1 MRFGTGL
8 SRRPQPVSSGRCR
21 RGRSLTWSFG
31 LVWLIGWCAI
41 AWGQEAVRISLAG
54 EQAAEAQ
61 RRASAIPADYNIK
74 LGPTYWWFTARMGIE
89 YRDNVDYTANET
101 EGDVILVPGVDTAMR
116 WPITE
121 KNTLH
126 LGVGFSYAAY
136 LDRTDLNRLSV
147 RPGSLLAYDI
157 YAGDWRI
164 TLYDRFQIT
173 QETYENPTV
182 SGRGNYSRLEN
193 TTGAVALWDLHE
205 LILSFGYHHSEFIG
219 LSGGSQFPDGASD
232 AFLARAAFLVSPTVM
247 AGIESGGSLVRY
259 RQDAFEDGHE
269 MSAGVFAQGDVT
281 QHVHARARAG
291 WVRTSFTMDQ
301 DDLYADLTL
310 RHEVNER
317 FNYSLSGG
325 REVRAG
331 LYYARAVE
339 SVEAYY
345 ARFQAEWA
353 FLRKMTVILPLF
365 YQRTRE
371 TGSLRNERSDQF
383 GGGLRLA
390 RQVGQKT
397 WVGFQYQFVRRD
409 SDLPNRD
416 YQLNLVQLHMAH
428 RF

>member
-1 MRFGTGL
+1 MRFGPGL
-8 SRRPQPVSSGRCR
+8 SRRTQPELPGRCR
-21 RGRSLTWSFG
+21 RGRSLAWSCA
-31 LVWLIGWCAI
+31 LAWLIGCGGI
-41 AWGQEAVRISLAG
+41 GWGQEAVRTSLAG

-74 LGPTYWWFTARMGIE
+74 LGPTYWWFTGRIGIE
-89 YRDNVDYTANET
+89 YRDNVDYTAGGT
-101 EGDVILVPGVDTAMR
+101 EGDVIILPGVDTAMR

-121 KNTLH
+121 RNTLH

-157 YAGDWRI
+157 YAGDWRF

-193 TTGAVALWDLHE
+193 TTGAIALWDLHE
-205 LILSFGYHHSEFIG
+205 LIVSLGYHHSEFIG

-247 AGIESGGSLVRY
+247 AGVESGGSLVRY
-259 RQDAFEDGHE
+259 RHDAFQDGHE

-281 QHVHARARAG
+281 QHVHAQARAG
-291 WVRTSFTMDQ
+291 WVRTSFTRDQ
-301 DDLYADLTL
+301 DYLYADLTI
-310 RHEVNER
+310 RHDVNER
-317 FNYSLSGG
+317 FKYSLSGG

-331 LYYARAVE
+331 LYYARAAE
-339 SVEAYY
+339 SVEADY
-345 ARFQAEWA
+345 ARFQAEWS
-353 FLRKMTVILPLF
+353 FLQKVTMILPLF

-371 TGSLRNERSDQF
+371 TGTLRDERSDQF
-383 GGGLRLA
+383 GGGVRMA

-397 WVGFQYQFVRRD
+397 WLGLQYQYVQRD

-416 YQLNLVQLHMAH
+416 YQLNIVQLHLAH